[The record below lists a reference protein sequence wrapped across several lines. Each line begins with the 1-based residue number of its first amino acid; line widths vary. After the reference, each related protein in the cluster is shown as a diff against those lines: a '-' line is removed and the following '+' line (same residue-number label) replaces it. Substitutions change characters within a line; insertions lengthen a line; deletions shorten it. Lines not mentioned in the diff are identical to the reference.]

1 MSPVPVRT
9 AAPDAQ
15 HTQRVQLE
23 VSGMSCAACAN
34 RVESTLN
41 KLPGVRASVN
51 FATRVATIDAG
62 DGTPTAALCEA
73 VHQAGYDAEPRR
85 AGGNSDV
92 DPDADPVAQF
102 KRFFGLN
109 KKDKKDGK

>member
-1 MSPVPVRT
+1 MSPVRT

-15 HTQRVQLE
+15 RVQLE
-23 VSGMSCAACAN
+23 IGGMSCAACAS

-62 DGTPTAALCEA
+62 EDTPPAALCEA
-73 VHQAGYDAEPRR
+73 VHQAGYDAQPRR
-85 AGGNSDV
+85 SGGGGDEW
-92 DPDADPVAQF
+92 
-102 KRFFGLN
+102 
-109 KKDKKDGK
+109 